1 MLQYLRYNDLRG
13 DEMLYRKA
21 YDKLLAW
28 KKQTKRK
35 ALCIMGARQIGKTT
49 VIRQFGNDHYENFI
63 EINFITD
70 ADAAKIFAGNLDVN
84 TIITNLTAYTR
95 KPMIPGK
102 TLVLLDEIQACPN
115 ARTAIKFLVEDGRFD
130 YIESGSLLG
139 VKHKEVRSYPV
150 GFEELYQMYPMDLEE
165 YLWANGVQS
174 STIQYLKDCYD
185 NGKPVTE
192 AIHETMCKL
201 FYSYIV
207 VGGMPDVVQTYVDTH
222 DIAQVTARQT
232 EILELYRLDIAQYAQ
247 GNDKIKIRAIFD
259 SIPSQLND
267 RKRRFVVSELDPN
280 GRQLRYADS
289 FHWLADAGVA
299 LPCYNVEE
307 PQPPLRLNEKHN
319 LFKLFM
325 GDTGLLCAACMDNV
339 QFGILNGELQINMG
353 SILEN
358 MIAQQ
363 LKSNGFAL
371 NYFDGKKTGEI
382 DFVVQN
388 GMGIDLV
395 EAKSGKDYKQHSAL
409 DKIRRIE
416 GWRFENAIVLSKGNV
431 EKENGVWYYPW
442 YMVMFMLANR
452 TPKELKYEVDLSAL
466 Q

>member
-1 MLQYLRYNDLRG
+1 
-13 DEMLYRKA
+13 MLYRKA
-21 YDKLLAW
+21 YDKLLEW
-28 KKQTKRK
+28 KSQPKRK

-49 VIRQFGNDHYENFI
+49 VIRQFGQDQYECFV
-63 EINFITD
+63 EVNFITD
-70 ADAAKIFAGNLDVN
+70 PDAAKIFGGNLDAN

-95 KPMIPGK
+95 KPMLPGK
-102 TLVLLDEIQACPN
+102 TLVLLDEIQACPD

-139 VKHKEVRSYPV
+139 VKYKEVRSYPV

-165 YLWANGVQS
+165 YLWANGVQK
-174 STIQYLKDCYD
+174 STIQYLRDCYE
-185 NGKPVTE
+185 NHTPVTD
-192 AIHETMCKL
+192 AIHQTLCKL

-222 DIAQVTARQT
+222 DIAQVIARQT

-247 GNDKIKIRAIFD
+247 GNDKIKIKAIFD
-259 SIPSQLND
+259 GIPAQLNE
-267 RKRRFVVSELDPN
+267 KNRRFILTAISPKA
-280 GRQLRYADS
+280 RQERYADS
-289 FHWLADAGVA
+289 FNWLADAGVA

-307 PQPPLRLNEKHN
+307 PQPPLSLNEKRN

-325 GDTGLLCAACMDNV
+325 GDTGLLCAACMENV

-363 LKSNGFAL
+363 LRSNGFHL
-371 NYFDGKKTGEI
+371 NYYDGKKTGEI

-395 EAKSGKDYKQHSAL
+395 EVKSGNDFKVHSAL
-409 DKIRRIE
+409 NRVRRVE
-416 GWRFENAIVLSKGNV
+416 GWAFDHASVFCKGNV
-431 EKENGVWYYPW
+431 ETDDGVQYYPW
-442 YMVMFMLANR
+442 YMIMFMTAYQA
-452 TPKELKYEVDLSAL
+452 PKEMKYEVDLSAL
-466 Q
+466 L